1 MKKII
6 SKSQFLELN
15 KKSSKSMFKDA
26 SLKKKA
32 NNILFQADK
41 YRWIHQTKWLGEPIL
56 NLPQDVFA
64 IQELIWETKPDY
76 IIEIG
81 VAWGGS
87 VLFNSMMLDYI
98 KGKKIIGVDVFIPN
112 NLKKRLNSHKKLSK
126 KFELIQGDSLSDKT
140 IDKVKKIIKNSKKVM
155 VILDSHHT
163 HEHVLKELQLYSK
176 FVPKNN
182 YLICCD
188 TIINFLPNQKHRK
201 RPWGPT
207 NNPFTALKEFLS
219 ENNRFQIDQ
228 EIESKLLFSC
238 NPSGYLKAKK

>member
-15 KKSSKSMFKDA
+15 KKSAKSMFKNVA
-26 SLKKKA
+26 LKKKA

-64 IQELIWETKPDY
+64 IQELIWESRPDY

-87 VLFNSMMLDYI
+87 MLFNSMMLDYI
-98 KGKKIIGVDVFIPN
+98 KGKKVIGVDVFIPD
-112 NLKKRLNSHKKLSK
+112 NLKKRLSVHKKLSR
-126 KFELIQGDSLSDKT
+126 KFQLIQGDSLSDEVL
-140 IDKVKKIIKNSKKVM
+140 DKVKKIIKGSKKVM

-163 HEHVLKELQLYSK
+163 HKHVLKELQLYSK
-176 FVPKNN
+176 FVSKNN

-188 TIINFLPNQKHRK
+188 TIINFPPNQKHRK
-201 RPWGPT
+201 RPWGPN

-219 ENNRFQIDQ
+219 QNNRFQID
-228 EIESKLLFSC
+228 EDIESKLLFLC